1 MNTVFFE
8 AMQTI
13 QEFIIYYRGVFSVK
27 KTKQLFAGLILL
39 VSGLGTVQAAEEC
52 PSKLMEG
59 SVCLPKGFP
68 VEPTPGG
75 YTLNLTEGHT
85 QISHDV
91 YDLHMLILWICIF
104 VGIGVFGTMFYSIY
118 HHRKSKGH
126 VAEQF
131 HENTTVEIIWTI
143 IPALILLAMAIPAT
157 KTMIEMDGVE
167 ESDMTI
173 KVTGWQWKWEYE
185 YLGHD
190 IRFFSSLDHASNM
203 ARQLD
208 STTDP
213 RSVSHYLLR
222 VDEPLVIPVNKK
234 IRFVFTAADVLHSW
248 WVPDL
253 GWKKDAIPGF
263 INEAWASVDEPG
275 IYRGQCTELCG
286 RDHAFMPVVVIAME
300 QEDYDAWAT
309 QKHEQECKAKSSAD
323 MSHDDLVAKGAEI
336 YEKNCSTCHMP
347 DGGGI
352 AGAFPALRGSAVVNG
367 DINAQASLVLNGK
380 NAMPAFGKQLS
391 ATELASV
398 ITYTRNALGNA
409 KGDEIQPKAIKT
421 KLPKSD
427 DDDDGCAAK
436 PAKIDKANKSANVDV
451 ADKTEESAKKPAEN
465 PVASKQ
471 STAKKAVEKH
481 EESIPATKPASKSLN
496 NVVEPEV
503 TKPSVSKPNVTDSK
517 ASSDH
522 VNHTASR
529 HADLIT
535 AGQTVYE
542 ANCSSCHQKDGGG
555 MPSVFPA
562 LTGSAVVKG
571 DIKAQTNLVMNGKG
585 SMPAF
590 GGKLTPAQ
598 LAQVITYTRNA
609 LGNANGDAITA
620 GQIEKLMH
628 GKDEPIAESSAAP
641 ESPAN
646 KDDEK
651 DLKAEDTKPVEDKI
665 AESPHKTE
673 SAISDKAAETDDKTT
688 VSAEKTLAELVAQG
702 ELVYEKSCQSCHQP
716 EGVGM
721 PPVFPALKG
730 SAVVTGVIDTQIELM
745 LKGKGMMPA
754 FGSTLSAEDFA
765 SVLAF
770 TRNKLNATGDF
781 KQPSEIEALLQ
792 SAN

>member
-1 MNTVFFE
+1 
-8 AMQTI
+8 
-13 QEFIIYYRGVFSVK
+13 
-27 KTKQLFAGLILL
+27 
-39 VSGLGTVQAAEEC
+39 
-52 PSKLMEG
+52 
-59 SVCLPKGFP
+59 
-68 VEPTPGG
+68 
-75 YTLNLTEGHT
+75 
-85 QISHDV
+85 
-91 YDLHMLILWICIF
+91 
-104 VGIGVFGTMFYSIY
+104 
-118 HHRKSKGH
+118 
-126 VAEQF
+126 
-131 HENTTVEIIWTI
+131 
-143 IPALILLAMAIPAT
+143 
-157 KTMIEMDGVE
+157 
-167 ESDMTI
+167 
-173 KVTGWQWKWEYE
+173 
-185 YLGHD
+185 
-190 IRFFSSLDHASNM
+190 
-203 ARQLD
+203 
-208 STTDP
+208 
-213 RSVSHYLLR
+213 
-222 VDEPLVIPVNKK
+222 
-234 IRFVFTAADVLHSW
+234 
-248 WVPDL
+248 
-253 GWKKDAIPGF
+253 
-263 INEAWASVDEPG
+263 
-275 IYRGQCTELCG
+275 
-286 RDHAFMPVVVIAME
+286 MPVVVIAME